1 MNTTEKILSSPQTV
15 EDYIQLATRVL
26 SDSTHIFEDHDNEA
40 EALELMALVLDEDED
55 DLDDDDLVTKR
66 DGERFLSL
74 VARRAGGEP
83 FPFIT
88 GRIEFWGLELKV
100 KPGPFVPRPSS
111 ELTVDRAVKRLRKI
125 ENPVVVD
132 VCTGAGPIALA
143 IADDVPSADVYGTDI
158 AEDGL
163 RLARENARLLD
174 IDNVRFFRGD
184 MYGALPANLKG
195 SIDLITAH
203 VPYVPLDELDDLPS
217 EVRDYEPIHTLSD
230 RSDDGLGLMR
240 IAISGAAQWLRPG
253 GWLLLEM
260 SDDLPDQVKSM
271 ISRAGLEPKGVA
283 SDDDDLS
290 VVVEAKRRRKVER
303 SSTSRDGRAAKI

>member
-1 MNTTEKILSSPQTV
+1 MSTTEKTLSTPRTV
-15 EDYIQLATRVL
+15 EDYLGLATRVL
-26 SDSTHIFEDHDNEA
+26 EDSTHIFEDHDNEQ
-40 EALELMALVLDEDED
+40 EAHELMALVLDVDED
-55 DLDDDDLVTKR
+55 DLNDEEPLSKR
-66 DGERFLSL
+66 DGERFLSM

-83 FPFIT
+83 LPFIT

-111 ELTVDRAVKRLRKI
+111 ELTVDRAVKKLRKM

-132 VCTGAGPIALA
+132 VATGAGPIALA
-143 IADDVPSADVYGTDI
+143 IADDVPTADVYGTDI

-163 RLARENARLLD
+163 RLGRENARRLE
-174 IDNVRFFRGD
+174 IDNVRFLRGD
-184 MYGALPANLKG
+184 MYGALPNNLKG
-195 SIDLITAH
+195 SVDLITGH

-217 EVRDYEPIHTLSD
+217 EVRDYEPVHTLSD

-240 IAISGAAQWLRPG
+240 VAIAGAGEWLRPG

-260 SDDLPDQVKSM
+260 SDDLPDQVTPM
-271 ISRAGLEPKGVA
+271 LRHAGLEPRGVA

-290 VVVEAKRRRKVER
+290 VVVEAKRPRPSDR
-303 SSTSRDGRAAKI
+303 SAKSRNGRAAKT